1 MTVQSGRRG
10 WVRVLADA
18 PAQAQVLVVEDEAP
32 VRKALMKLVARFGYE
47 VKGAASA
54 EEGDSWLSAMRFDL
68 LLLDIELPKMKGME
82 FLGWALER
90 DPEMAV
96 IMLTGLDDPTLALQA
111 MDRGARTYLVKP
123 VEAEFLRVALR
134 DALAVRQVLTER
146 NDLAG
151 GR

>member
-1 MTVQSGRRG
+1 M
-10 WVRVLADA
+10 LADA
-18 PAQAQVLVVEDEAP
+18 PTQAQVLVVEDEVP
-32 VRKALMKLVARFGYE
+32 VRKALMKLVTRFGYE
-47 VKGAASA
+47 VKGAGSA

-68 LLLDIELPKMKGME
+68 LLLDVELPKMKGME
-82 FLGWALER
+82 FLEWALER

-111 MDRGARTYLVKP
+111 LDRGARTYLVKP

-134 DALAVRQVLTER
+134 DALAVRRVLTER